1 MEGLKGWRAFRLGRV
16 KPQCPEDTMEIERG
30 AGKPLD
36 TECLGE
42 VTAASFLE
50 MHLAPGAHG

>member
-1 MEGLKGWRAFRLGRV
+1 MQ
-16 KPQCPEDTMEIERG
+16 PQRPEDTMEIERG
-30 AGKPLD
+30 AGKPVD